1 MPIKRREIRESAF
14 LLIFE
19 KLFRQDEELDDIFM
33 SAMEVNEIT
42 VNDDVKKLVEGVCDK
57 QEEIDGIIGKFS
69 NKRTVE
75 RIPKINLAI
84 LRLAIYEAMYE
95 ESVPVNVAISEAVAL
110 AGKYALEPD
119 VSFVNGVLGSFA
131 KEQEA
136 KQHCLILRI

>member
-42 VNDDVKKLVEGVCDK
+42 VNYDVKNLVEGVCDK

-136 KQHCLILRI
+136 KQ

>member
-57 QEEIDGIIGKFS
+57 QEEIDGIIGNFS

-136 KQHCLILRI
+136 KQ

>member
-33 SAMEVNEIT
+33 SAMEVHEIT

-95 ESVPVNVAISEAVAL
+95 ESAPVNVAISEAVAL

-136 KQHCLILRI
+136 KQ

>member
-19 KLFRQDEELDDIFM
+19 KMFRQDEELDDIFM
-33 SAMEVNEIT
+33 SAMEVNEII
-42 VNDDVKKLVEGVCDK
+42 VNDEVKNVCEK
-57 QEEIDGIIGKFS
+57 QDEIDSIISKFS

-84 LRLAIYEAMYE
+84 LRLAIYEAIYE
-95 ESVPVNVAISEAVAL
+95 ENVPVNVAISEAVAL

-131 KEQEA
+131 KEQEE
-136 KQHCLILRI
+136 KQ

>member
-57 QEEIDGIIGKFS
+57 QEEIDGIIGKFT

-95 ESVPVNVAISEAVAL
+95 ESVPVNIAISEAVAL

-136 KQHCLILRI
+136 KQ

>member
-19 KLFRQDEELDDIFM
+19 KMFRQDEELDDIFM
-33 SAMEVNEIT
+33 SAMEVN
-42 VNDDVKKLVEGVCDK
+42 DS
-57 QEEIDGIIGKFS
+57 IISKFS

-84 LRLAIYEAMYE
+84 LRLAIYEAIYE
-95 ESVPVNVAISEAVAL
+95 ENVPVNVAISEAVAL

-131 KEQEA
+131 KEQEE
-136 KQHCLILRI
+136 KH

>member
-84 LRLAIYEAMYE
+84 LRLCLLYTSMQSFGRSQRGFYRYYANIAI
-95 ESVPVNVAISEAVAL
+95 
-110 AGKYALEPD
+110 
-119 VSFVNGVLGSFA
+119 A
-131 KEQEA
+131 KDNHNEGN
-136 KQHCLILRI
+136 KILWT

>member
-42 VNDDVKKLVEGVCDK
+42 INDDVKKLVEGVCDK

-95 ESVPVNVAISEAVAL
+95 ESVPVNVAISEAVAI

-136 KQHCLILRI
+136 KQ